1 MPSPSEIAEKFRS
14 IDAHD
19 DTVEGFCFVPAI
31 KRGAKAKVEVTLF
44 RHWENKRYML
54 TFSGCANFQVF
65 LDADVLEG
73 NAPNNACFLESSTD
87 LAELEN
93 LMLKHM
99 KAWNV
104 SYEKSI
110 NPLPKKISAIDKL
123 ALFKVQIFGGELQI
137 IARNFSIRRI
147 AKVNAT

>member
-1 MPSPSEIAEKFRS
+1 MLSPSEIAEKFRS

-19 DTVEGFCFVPAI
+19 DTVEGFRFVPAI

-44 RHWENKRYML
+44 RHWESKRYLL
-54 TFSGCANFQVF
+54 TFSGCANFQVS

-73 NAPNNACFLESSTD
+73 NAPNNTCFLESSTD
-87 LAELEN
+87 SAQLEK
-93 LMLKHM
+93 LMRKHK

-110 NPLPKKISAIDKL
+110 DPLPKKISAIDKL
-123 ALFKVQIFGGELQI
+123 VLFKVQIFGGVLQI
-137 IARNFSIRRI
+137 AARNFSIRRI
-147 AKVNAT
+147 AKDNAK